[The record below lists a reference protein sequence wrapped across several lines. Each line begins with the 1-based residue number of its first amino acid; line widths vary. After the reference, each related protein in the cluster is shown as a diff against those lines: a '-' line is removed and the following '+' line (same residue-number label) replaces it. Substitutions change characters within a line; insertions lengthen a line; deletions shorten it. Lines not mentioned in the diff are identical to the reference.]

1 MEFKFNVVNMLAFNP
16 KRTLKNLVDV
26 DFYEWAQDEEGVI

>member
-16 KRTLKNLVDV
+16 KHKKNLVYL
-26 DFYEWAQDEEGVI
+26 DFNESVQDEEGVI